1 MAVHVQFFDD
11 TGFRLKDRK
20 YPDNKAGAEF
30 YEAAAKRLLAK
41 ETPQGTELFHSV
53 ALVQDGKEVK
63 RVSLDKK

>member
-11 TGFRLKDRK
+11 TGFKLSDHK
-20 YPDNKAGAEF
+20 YPVNKDGAAF
-30 YEAAAKRLLAK
+30 YEAAVKRLLAK
-41 ETPQGTELFHSV
+41 ETPQGTELYHSV